1 MVSQIQDVFAQL
13 QNIGLYDFILPFL
26 LVFTIVFAI
35 LEKTYI
41 FGKTSGPNGESK
53 RNINAVVAL
62 VLGLIIVNQFEII
75 QSLNNFLPKI
85 SFFIIVSLMILI
97 LFGLF
102 GANVER
108 GLSGFLL
115 TGAAIISLVATY
127 WALGPSLDFRVPYW
141 VQDNASTILVLLII
155 LIIIFAVV
163 SGGGNRQQNTFDTWH
178 NNLEKLWG
186 RGPSH

>member
-1 MVSQIQDVFAQL
+1 MVSQIQDIFSQL
-13 QNIGLYDFILPFL
+13 QDVGLYDFILPFL

-41 FGKTSGPNGESK
+41 FGKTTNGESK
-53 RNINAVVAL
+53 RNINAIVAL
-62 VLGLIIVNQFEII
+62 ILGLVIINQFEII

-102 GANVER
+102 GANVEK
-108 GLSGFLL
+108 GLGGVLL
-115 TGAAIISLVATY
+115 LLAAIVSLVATY

-141 VQDNASTILVLLII
+141 VQDNVAMIIVLLIFF
-155 LIIIFAVV
+155 IIIFAVV
-163 SGGGNRQQNTFDTWH
+163 NSGKKDKTSFSDFQKGIDHMF
-178 NNLEKLWG
+178 G
-186 RGPSH
+186 RKD

>member
-13 QNIGLYDFILPFL
+13 QDIGLYDFLLPFL

-35 LEKTYI
+35 LEKTYL
-41 FGKTSGPNGESK
+41 FGKVGNESK

-62 VLGLIIVNQFEII
+62 ILGLIIVNQFEII
-75 QSLNNFLPKI
+75 QSLNTFLPKI
-85 SFFIIVSLMILI
+85 SFFIVISLMVLI

-102 GANVER
+102 GANVEQ
-108 GLSGFLL
+108 GLGGFLL
-115 TGAAIISLVATY
+115 AGAAIISLIATY

-141 VQDNASTILVLLII
+141 VQDNATTIIVLLII

-163 SGGGNRQQNTFDTWH
+163 SGGGNRQNNTFDTWH
-178 NNLEKLWG
+178 NNLEKMFG
-186 RGPSH
+186 RGGSGGH

>member
-13 QNIGLYDFILPFL
+13 QDIGLYDFLLPFL

-41 FGKTSGPNGESK
+41 FGKTTGGESK

-62 VLGLIIVNQFEII
+62 ILGLVIINQFEII

-102 GANVER
+102 GANVES
-108 GLSGFLL
+108 GLGGFLL
-115 TGAAIISLVATY
+115 LIAALASLVATY

-141 VQDNASTILVLLII
+141 VLDNVATIIALLII
-155 LIIIFAVV
+155 MVIIFAVIN
-163 SGGGNRQQNTFDTWH
+163 SGKTDKNSFADAH
-178 NNLEKLWG
+178 NALELMFG
-186 RGPSH
+186 RGPKGK